1 MNRAGFPAA
10 LRHALCIALFSPL
23 ILAGVPSMRAFAQ
36 TAEPASNLAAPTASS
51 SKLYKEGQIAEQRED
66 WDAAYNAY
74 VAAANKNPRDLRIRE
89 AMYRVRGQASAVHML
104 KGRQFLN
111 AGDLQ
116 GALTEFLHA
125 AEIDPGNE
133 AAGQE
138 IAAIRERE
146 NQAAAQPNALTPEQ
160 IQQQQLAS
168 IGSPVELKP
177 VTNEPLTLHMTEDS
191 KTVYQAI
198 GRAAG
203 INVLFDPDYN
213 SKRIQVDLTNSTLM
227 DGLRIVGVLS
237 STFWRP
243 ITPNTIFV
251 AQNTRSKRTELDEQA
266 VQTFYLTNAW
276 QQNDLNDV
284 QTALRNVLTN
294 IKVYGLA
301 SQNALVVR
309 GTPDELLLA
318 QKLISDLDKARP
330 EVVVDVAVMEVSK
343 NWERNLGIQW
353 PASASV
359 TIQSST
365 ASTSSTCATGSTDC
379 TSTGTTTG
387 TTLYDFAHLNSNNFA
402 VSVGTAT
409 ANLLLSDSNTRIL
422 QNPRLR
428 ATDMQ
433 KANLKIGERIPIA
446 TGSYQTGA
454 ATALVSSLV
463 NTQFQYIDIGVEI
476 EITPTVHADRD
487 ITLKTKMSVTAQA
500 GSVTISGV
508 TEPIIAQK
516 TSEEV
521 VRLKEGEANI
531 LSGILNQQDQVSWS
545 GIPGLSSIPIL
556 KYLFGAKDHT
566 ISNDEVVFLMVP
578 HIVRGP
584 DINATNLR
592 AIDTGSGQN
601 VELRRIAAEGP
612 GANNPARVQPVATQ
626 SIAPHS
632 PTVPVQPGL
641 ATVPGAGSASAA
653 APQALEQLREA
664 AGGANQVPQTNLQVK
679 QPATTASG
687 EAPPTPPPGPPPGTN
702 EPPAIPGQPANP
714 AANPAP
720 PNPAQPNGTAPN
732 AASNAAPA
740 ADNPA
745 NVKFMMNSP
754 GPVTIGSSFQ
764 VPVVIS
770 NANDIVSVP
779 LQIQYDPAQLS
790 LVNVGPGDFLNR
802 DGQAVALVHRDDGP
816 GTITVNASRPP
827 GAPGVG
833 GAGVVCMLTFQAKA
847 QGSTSIVISRPGA
860 MSSGQKPVQ
869 ARGSQVDITVK

>member
-10 LRHALCIALFSPL
+10 TRHALWIALLSFLIPAGLSPMQ
-23 ILAGVPSMRAFAQ
+23 ASAQ
-36 TAEPASNLAAPTASS
+36 YEAASGKESS
-51 SKLYKEGQIAEQRED
+51 SKLYKQGREAEQRED
-66 WDAAYNAY
+66 WDAAYHDY
-74 VAAANKNPRDLRIRE
+74 VQAANKNPKDLRIRE

-104 KGRQFLN
+104 KGHQLVQ
-111 AGDLQ
+111 AGDDQ

-125 AEIDPGNE
+125 AEIDPANE

-138 IAAIRERE
+138 IAAIRQRQS
-146 NQAAAQPNALTPEQ
+146 QAPTGQPPVSPEQ
-160 IQQQQLAS
+160 MQEQELAS

-177 VTNEPLTLHMTEDS
+177 VSNEPLTLHYTEDA
-191 KTVYQAI
+191 KTIYQAI
-198 GRAAG
+198 GKAAG

-213 SKRIQVDLTNSTLM
+213 SKRIQVDLANSTLM
-227 DGLRIVGVLS
+227 DALRIVGVLS
-237 STFWRP
+237 NTFWRP
-243 ITPNTIFV
+243 ITSNTIFV
-251 AQNTRSKRTELDEQA
+251 AQNTRSKRTELDENA

-284 QTALRNVLTN
+284 QTALRNVLTQ

-343 NWERNLGIQW
+343 NWERNIGIQW

-359 TIQSST
+359 AIQSST
-365 ASTSSTCATGSTDC
+365 STTTTCPTGATNCTPTTGSSTP
-379 TSTGTTTG
+379 
-387 TTLYDFAHLNSNNFA
+387 TLYDLAHLNSTNFA
-402 VSVGTAT
+402 VTIGTAT
-409 ANLLLSDSNTRIL
+409 ANLLLTDSNTRIL

-433 KANLKIGERIPIA
+433 KASLKVGQRIPIA

-463 NTQFQYIDIGVEI
+463 NTQFQYIDVGVEI

-487 ITLKTKMSVTAQA
+487 ITLKTKISVTAQA

-516 TSEEV
+516 ASEEV

-556 KYLFGAKDHT
+556 KYVFGSKDHQ

-578 HIVRGP
+578 HIVRGT
-584 DINATNLR
+584 DITPSNTR
-592 AIDTGSGQN
+592 AIDTGSGQS

-612 GANNPARVQPVATQ
+612 GANAPPQIQPVTTQ
-626 SIAPHS
+626 SIAPH
-632 PTVPVQPGL
+632 PPAVQTPPGL
-641 ATVPGAGSASAA
+641 ATVPGVASASAA
-653 APQALEQLREA
+653 APQALEQLRDA
-664 AGGANQVPQTNLQVK
+664 AGGTQQVPQPNLQVK
-679 QPATTASG
+679 PPTTTASG
-687 EAPPTPPPGPPPGTN
+687 GEPPTPPPGPPPGT
-702 EPPAIPGQPANP
+702 PSGAQA
-714 AANPAP
+714 
-720 PNPAQPNGTAPN
+720 PNPATSPAAIPAPSAPN
-732 AASNAAPA
+732 ADASGAQG
-740 ADNPA
+740 DGTR
-745 NVKFMMNSP
+745 FMLSAP
-754 GPVTIGSSFQ
+754 GPVSNGSSFQ
-764 VPVVIS
+764 IPVVIS
-770 NANDIVSVP
+770 GATDVVSTP
-779 LQIQYDPAQLS
+779 LQIQYDPGKLS
-790 LVNVGPGDFLNR
+790 LVNVGPGDFLSR

-816 GTITVNASRPP
+816 GTISVNASRPP
-827 GAPGVG
+827 GAAGVS

-847 QGSTSIVISRPGA
+847 SGTTMVVITKPGA
-860 MSSGQKPVQ
+860 MSSAQKPVSV
-869 ARGSQVDITVK
+869 RGGQVNITVK